1 MPSRFIIQKQQ
12 KYVQKFQFHAR
23 AAPSAGLLTMFQS
36 YICNIQNECNK
47 YEDFEVK
54 FNQNVL
60 KSTKFIILG
69 YTKLPW
75 FKAQNNGETSRT
87 YHLQ

>member
-1 MPSRFIIQKQQ
+1 MKFAIKPGDHDICQVGYQFRFNTKC
-12 KYVQKFQFHAR
+12 KFLKFQFHAR

-54 FNQNVL
+54 FDENLL
-60 KSTKFIILG
+60 KT
-69 YTKLPW
+69 T
-75 FKAQNNGETSRT
+75 
-87 YHLQ
+87 